1 MLFARNLSAFL
12 LGLTCQVLAGVFPK
26 LSGALLVPASLLLS
40 GADIRSVLNGS
51 FTKHLTLF
59 VLAVLCQVGASL
71 APAAWNVAVPLLAA
85 GGILM
90 SASDIKRVLKGP
102 ETPTAPLVTTAAD
115 SVSTASKE
123 TSATGPTL
131 KSQMDSASEANTPSL
146 RLKTPL
152 SELAVTRKDTK
163 S

>member
-1 MLFARNLSAFL
+1 MLFARNLCAFL

-26 LSGALLVPASLLLS
+26 LAGALLVPASLLLS

-51 FTKHLTLF
+51 FAKHATLF
-59 VLAVLCQVGASL
+59 VLAVLCQVGAAL
-71 APAAWNVAVPLLAA
+71 APAQWGVAVPLLAA

-102 ETPTAPLVTTAAD
+102 ETPTAPLVTSPAD
-115 SVSTASKE
+115 SVRGASKE
-123 TSATGPTL
+123 VSAAGPTM
-131 KSQMDSASEANTPSL
+131 KAQMDSAPDASTPNL

-152 SELAVTRKDTK
+152 SELSIPRKDPK